1 MDIEELQLS
10 TPKKRGR
17 KPKQALLGIN
27 SQIDTGQ
34 VITEQ
39 IIISDPP
46 EIKKRGR
53 KPTCKVLTKTDINSI
68 KKDTLDECL
77 IIQLPLSR
85 LDIERIT
92 SCIPA
97 GESLLLPLDD
107 AVSNTYDSEQ
117 VKVQVEGQ
125 NDTKSKSKNI
135 SLDFSEKEIVY
146 EDNEKIKYNTVNR
159 CYNCE
164 KMSQEL
170 KKLETKYN
178 INKINNLDK
187 QIHNIKI
194 NLENIYTNENLWENT
209 EESHGICCW
218 WCSHTFKT
226 LPIGLP
232 EKYYDKKYY
241 VTGNYCSFNCALAY
255 NLSLN
260 DNKTWD
266 RISLLYHLR
275 NSIFNNLYPIDTGA
289 LSDIK
294 ILDDIIS
301 APPRCMLKIYGGK
314 LTIEE
319 FRNKSII
326 LKSQYRYIVPP
337 IISLSQPIEESTYN
351 QDQNLL
357 IKPLKMKT
365 FANPKS
371 NELILKRSKPVSNN
385 KSSLLNMMNIIYP
398 EQSM

>member
-1 MDIEELQLS
+1 MDTEEPQLL
-10 TPKKRGR
+10 TQKKRGR
-17 KPKQALLGIN
+17 KPKQPLTTIN
-27 SQIDTGQ
+27 NQIDTGQ
-34 VITEQ
+34 IITDQ
-39 IIISDPP
+39 ITISEPP

-77 IIQLPLSR
+77 IIQLPLSK
-85 LDIERIT
+85 LDIEKIT
-92 SCIPA
+92 N
-97 GESLLLPLDD
+97 
-107 AVSNTYDSEQ
+107 NTYEQ
-117 VKVQVEGQ
+117 EQLQDVQE
-125 NDTKSKSKNI
+125 TKSKTKNI
-135 SLDFSEKEIVY
+135 SLDFSEKEILY
-146 EDNEKIKYNTVNR
+146 EDNEKIKYNTVDR

-170 KKLETKYN
+170 KKLETKYSV
-178 INKINNLDK
+178 NKINNLDK

-194 NLENIYTNENLWENT
+194 NLENIYSNEDLWENT
-209 EESHGICCW
+209 ENSHDICCW

-232 EKYYDKKYY
+232 EKYYEKKYY
-241 VTGNYCSFNCALAY
+241 VTGNFCSFNCALAY

-275 NSIFNNLYPIDTGA
+275 NSIFNNLYQNNTESSKTA
-289 LSDIK
+289 YDIK

-301 APPRCMLKIYGGK
+301 APPRCMLKMYGGK

-326 LKSQYRYIVPP
+326 LKSQYRYIIPP

-365 FANPKS
+365 FANAKS
-371 NELILKRSKPVSNN
+371 NELVLKRSKPVSNN

-398 EQSM
+398 EQSI